1 MLKSWEID
9 MVRFTECMQ
18 NALGDLFIALFIFS
32 GLAAVL
38 IVILIAI
45 LFKVLNKDKKS
56 EAVNN
61 GRTS

>member
-1 MLKSWEID
+1 

-18 NALGDLFIALFIFS
+18 TAFGDLFIALFIFS